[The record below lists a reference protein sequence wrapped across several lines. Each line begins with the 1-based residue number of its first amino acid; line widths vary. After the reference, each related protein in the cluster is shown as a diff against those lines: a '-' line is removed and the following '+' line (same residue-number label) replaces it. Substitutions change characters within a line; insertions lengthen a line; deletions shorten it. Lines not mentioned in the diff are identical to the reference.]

1 MRERSIIAGTVLA
14 LAVAGQFAAC
24 AAPTGATDM
33 PPTATRAPSGETFQR
48 FIVKYRDGSEPALRK
63 EVVQARLDAKAT
75 DGVALSWQRRLGV
88 QADVFTTS
96 RPLTA
101 GEAEAL
107 MRRFSGDPDVEYI
120 EPDRRMGI
128 APIERAGGLRGDDD

>member
-1 MRERSIIAGTVLA
+1 MRKRNLIAS
-14 LAVAGQFAAC
+14 VASAFAATWLLVAC

-33 PPTATRAPSGETFQR
+33 RPTSTPPPAAGTFDR

-63 EVVQARLDAKAT
+63 EAVQARLDAKAA

-96 RPLTA
+96 RPLSA
-101 GEAEAL
+101 DEARAL
-107 MRRFSGDPDVEYI
+107 MRRLSEDPDVEYI
-120 EPDRRMGI
+120 EPDRRKGI
-128 APIERAGGLRGDDD
+128 APIESPDGLRE